1 MTTRTLTGRDR
12 DLIISA
18 LLVYAQQQRTAA
30 DAYTTQGRQQA
41 ADYTT
46 AQADHCLRII
56 TLLEDMEDPA

>member
-1 MTTRTLTGRDR
+1 MTVTLTGRDR

-30 DAYTTQGRQQA
+30 
-41 ADYTT
+41 
-46 AQADHCLRII
+46 QADHCLRII